1 MSTLEINKIVAAVLT
16 AGVVALATGFVTKI
30 VFEHEAPEELAY
42 RVSPGAGVAE
52 AATQEAAPAGP
63 ESVAPLLAAAD
74 PSAGAKVS
82 KKCAA
87 CHTLNKG
94 GGTKIGPN
102 LWNVV
107 NRPIAAT
114 DGYSYSTALKGKT
127 GETWSYDNLNV
138 FLTKPKDWVPGTKM
152 GFAGL
157 KKIATRAD
165 LIAYLRTLS
174 DTPAP
179 LPE

>member
-16 AGVVALATGFVTKI
+16 AGVVALASGFVTEI
-30 VFEHEAPEELAY
+30 VFEHEATGELAY
-42 RVSPGAGVAE
+42 RVSPGVAVAE
-52 AATQEAAPAGP
+52 AATPKAAP
-63 ESVAPLLAAAD
+63 ESIAPLLAAAD
-74 PSAGAKVS
+74 PDVGAKVS
-82 KKCAA
+82 RKCAA

-94 GGTKIGPN
+94 GANKIGPN

-107 NRPIAAT
+107 NRPIAAA
-114 DGYSYSTALKGKT
+114 DGYSYSTALKGKA
-127 GETWSYDNLNV
+127 GETWSYDNLNA
-138 FLTKPKDWVPGTKM
+138 FLTKPKDWAPGTKM

-157 KKIATRAD
+157 KKIGTRAE

-174 DTPAP
+174 DAPAP